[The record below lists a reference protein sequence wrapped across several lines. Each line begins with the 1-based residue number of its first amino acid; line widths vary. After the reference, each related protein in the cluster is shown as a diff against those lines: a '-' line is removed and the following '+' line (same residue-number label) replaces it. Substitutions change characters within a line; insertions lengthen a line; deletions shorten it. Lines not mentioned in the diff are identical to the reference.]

1 MPSEA
6 FYKPVNIKLGR
17 TVNRK
22 DRHDLNQGFIDEV
35 VELEETE
42 IEPDPEPRGRRQM
55 LRTRN
60 RRAIVCDVLD
70 DLQDNSEED
79 SE

>member
-1 MPSEA
+1 
-6 FYKPVNIKLGR
+6 
-17 TVNRK
+17 
-22 DRHDLNQGFIDEV
+22 
-35 VELEETE
+35 
-42 IEPDPEPRGRRQM
+42 M

-79 SE
+79 SEWDSYEIENKSVYTLYIGENEIWFWIFLNLVSS